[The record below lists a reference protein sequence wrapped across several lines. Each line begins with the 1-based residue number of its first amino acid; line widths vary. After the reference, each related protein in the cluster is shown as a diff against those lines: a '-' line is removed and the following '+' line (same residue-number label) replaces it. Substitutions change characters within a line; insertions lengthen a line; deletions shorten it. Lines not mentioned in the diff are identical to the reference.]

1 VAISSTKHQVLEMLN
16 DKQEDEHK
24 HKQREREEAP
34 LVPLVVVC
42 LLLGA
47 RVSAAAAARK
57 LPSTLCSLCVCRSL
71 WRRSSCGFVVVF
83 SLSFSSE

>member
-1 VAISSTKHQVLEMLN
+1 VAISSTKHQVLEMLH

-24 HKQREREEAP
+24 QREGEEAP

-47 RVSAAAAARK
+47 RVSAAAARK
-57 LPSTLCSLCVCRSL
+57 LPSTLRSLCVCRSL

-83 SLSFSSE
+83 SLAFSSE